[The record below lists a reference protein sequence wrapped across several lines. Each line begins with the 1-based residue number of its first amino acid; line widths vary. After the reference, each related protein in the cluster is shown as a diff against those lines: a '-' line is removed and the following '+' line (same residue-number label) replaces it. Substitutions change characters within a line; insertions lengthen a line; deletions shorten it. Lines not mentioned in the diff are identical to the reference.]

1 MSLPCC
7 NLEME
12 PLGERD
18 KWVCL
23 LIKEL
28 CMKGDVYPFVTA
40 VSFGSSVDQKSYKCA
55 LVDKGYY
62 LFL

>member
-1 MSLPCC
+1 
-7 NLEME
+7 ME

-28 CMKGDVYPFVTA
+28 DTKVDVCPFVTLI
-40 VSFGSSVDQKSYKCA
+40 SFGSSVDQSHIN
-55 LVDKGYY
+55 VH
-62 LFL
+62 